1 MTWHRQLKNGKT
13 ILHTEM
19 NNKPNIAVIAGG
31 DSSEFVVSVNSGVNV
46 FNAIDAQKYTPWLI
60 HMKGGDW
67 IVLKDDAKIANIDK
81 SDFSFVLDNRKVTF
95 QFAYITIHG
104 TPGEDGILQGYF
116 DLLKIPYSTC
126 DVHSSSLTFNK
137 WFCSNYL
144 KSFGITMAKSIKVNA
159 NEKIDV
165 NFILDR
171 LGLPVFVKPNAGGS
185 SFGITKVKSVDQLVP
200 AIEKGWKESNE
211 VLIEQ
216 FIDGKEFTC
225 GMVKIGSEKIV
236 FPVTEI
242 LPKNEFFDY
251 EAKYTPGV
259 TEEITPARLP
269 ENLFK
274 ECQQLSAQIYDLCG
288 CSGIVRIDFILKDD
302 TFYFLEVN
310 TTPGMTVTSFIPQQI
325 NAMGLTLKEV
335 ITRIIDDK
343 LK

>member
-1 MTWHRQLKNGKT
+1 
-13 ILHTEM
+13 M
-19 NNKPNIAVIAGG
+19 NNNLNIAVIAGG
-31 DSSEFVVSVNSGVNV
+31 DSSEFVVSIKSGINV
-46 FNAIDAQKYTPWLI
+46 FKAIDKEKYTPWLVQ
-60 HMKGGDW
+60 MKGKEW
-67 IVLKDDAKIANIDK
+67 IVLQEDKKIADVDK
-81 SDFSFVLDNRKVTF
+81 SDFSFVLNDKKISF

-137 WFCSNYL
+137 WFCNNYL
-144 KSFGITMAKSIKVNA
+144 RTFGITMTKSVKISE
-159 NEKIDV
+159 NEKIDEDY
-165 NFILDR
+165 LLKQ

-185 SFGITKVKSVDQLVP
+185 SFGITKVKTREQLVP
-200 AIEKGWKESNE
+200 AIQKALKEDDE
-211 VLIEQ
+211 VLVEQ

-225 GMVKIGSEKIV
+225 GLIKIGNERIV
-236 FPVTEI
+236 FPVTEV

-251 EAKYTPGV
+251 EAKYTPGA
-259 TEEITPARLP
+259 TDEITPARLP

-274 ECQQLSAQIYDLCG
+274 ECQDLSSRIYDLCH
-288 CSGIVRIDFILKDD
+288 CSGIVRIDYILKDQ

-310 TTPGMTVTSFIPQQI
+310 ATPGMTDTSFIPQQI

-343 LK
+343 MKGK